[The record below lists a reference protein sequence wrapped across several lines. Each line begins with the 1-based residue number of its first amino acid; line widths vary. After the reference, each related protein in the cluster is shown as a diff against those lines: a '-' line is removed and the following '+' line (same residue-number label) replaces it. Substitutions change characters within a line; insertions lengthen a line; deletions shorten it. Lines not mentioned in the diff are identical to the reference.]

1 MFVKIQ
7 MILRMKTSISN
18 NRISRL
24 NKVTLFIST
33 SVLKILNTFSLIVT
47 GPLKTRVTKS
57 LMSTRF
63 YLMMVPKNNI
73 NLNGSWWDS
82 NKAPVKICKSRNGRT
97 VELYKC
103 KTSLCLNKIWTSFIN
118 IHLSIHQFQ
127 LINSVPSLKKQKL
140 KKQETMIAS
149 GFAIIACRNFEQ
161 TKSIVANL

>member
-7 MILRMKTSISN
+7 MILRMKTNISN

-73 NLNGSWWDS
+73 NLNGS
-82 NKAPVKICKSRNGRT
+82 
-97 VELYKC
+97 
-103 KTSLCLNKIWTSFIN
+103 
-118 IHLSIHQFQ
+118 
-127 LINSVPSLKKQKL
+127 
-140 KKQETMIAS
+140 
-149 GFAIIACRNFEQ
+149 
-161 TKSIVANL
+161 

>member
-47 GPLKTRVTKS
+47 VPLKTRVTKF

-73 NLNGSWWDS
+73 NLNGS
-82 NKAPVKICKSRNGRT
+82 
-97 VELYKC
+97 
-103 KTSLCLNKIWTSFIN
+103 
-118 IHLSIHQFQ
+118 
-127 LINSVPSLKKQKL
+127 
-140 KKQETMIAS
+140 
-149 GFAIIACRNFEQ
+149 
-161 TKSIVANL
+161 